1 MERSNLSAGERA
13 ASQSRMNSDGVD
25 IVGNEPEDCVT
36 EERGSS
42 FGVGDVNS
50 SDAAEALDSERS
62 DDDVDSAC
70 GVVAVSQDTSL
81 MRDMTSIA
89 DHEEDPNRT
98 RHASREVVGE
108 DVESRLEV
116 RTAAGSGEY
125 HTDDNRSGD
134 GHPSDTLPCD
144 DIHPDCA
151 MQTMYTETTED
162 ISTPS
167 ESDID
172 VAEITPTESDIG
184 VAEITPESVIGV
196 SEITTLES
204 DIDVAEITPESDI
217 DVTEITPES
226 GIGVAE
232 ITPESGID
240 VTEITPESGIG
251 VAELAR
257 PESDIGVAEITPESD
272 IGVAE
277 ITPESDIDVAEI
289 TPESDIDVTEIT
301 PESGIGVAEIARP
314 ESDIGVAEITPESDI
329 GVAEI
334 TPESDIDVA
343 EITPESDIGVAEL
356 TPESGIGVAEI
367 TPESGI
373 GVAEITP
380 ESGIGVAEITPESD
394 IGVTEIT
401 PESDIDVTEI
411 TPESGFGVAEITP
424 ESDIGVTEITPE
436 SDIGV
441 AEITPESDI
450 DVTEITPESDIGV
463 AEITPES
470 DIGVAEITPESDIGV
485 TEITPE
491 SDIGVA
497 EITPES
503 DIGVAEI
510 TPESNIGVAEITP
523 ESDIGV
529 TEITT
534 PESDIGVAEIT
545 PESDIGVAEIT
556 PESDIGVA
564 EITPES
570 DIGVAE
576 ITPES
581 DIDVAEITQESDIG
595 VAEITPESDI
605 GVAEITP
612 ESGIGVAEI
621 TTESDIGVTEITPES
636 DIGVAEITPESE
648 TCAGQTASTD
658 GDDTCAEERS
668 QTGDDT
674 VSTQDVTLEVSNDQ
688 LRDEDE
694 SDTFSEYPAT
704 TASSDIV
711 SSQGAEDY
719 TDQIDSGHQHS
730 GPSNYVSNDDVKPD
744 TEGAFNDSR
753 STDMS
758 KSVEHKETKSSF
770 SDVFSEELSEGT
782 VTTTDGD
789 TIKTQE
795 REKERCQEEE
805 EESIQLAASVV
816 VVDGRTTEHEESS
829 VNYEGA
835 ESVSKESTTQE
846 EITDADGTVVGRSQ
860 SKFTR
865 HFRSSDSHSTSSSTT
880 RTSSDESQ
888 PLDSDGRFTCD
899 EFSSSQVDDDHSDD
913 KHSDD
918 KNRDTAFGEVIVL
931 SDISEDDEYDVAL
944 IGDVETVPR
953 GVTLRDGRKKGR
965 HEIRMQ
971 EEAITDRDHCTA
983 GRVKSV
989 IAACGEKP
997 EGRAGKSSSHT
1008 STDDE
1013 GVFSQQEDDMAA
1025 GDSSDLNIHPQQLG
1039 ESVAVEQAG
1048 GCSEDSNNLVR
1059 QQPYDKLGAV
1069 VVLCLPGP
1077 SNTEEG
1083 WMAERE
1089 SRMMEGESRMMEGE
1103 SRVMEVESRMT
1114 EGESTIVAGENRMAD
1129 GESTSAEGESTIVD
1143 GESMSAEG
1151 ESRVMAG
1158 EGGMS
1163 DSGLSSSQLDGQEEL
1178 QELGNVA
1185 GQGHTGQHATS
1196 DNLTCPLLPESESN
1210 GSETASDAVEVC
1222 TKTTC
1227 ESSDSRSTEVTA
1239 VTQRQ
1244 LPDVDGDSLRKVL
1257 QSDEKCKEMV
1267 VTNSSVGEG
1276 VETMTG
1282 GDNTGTDEV
1291 NEEDIGDIPGQEHQD
1306 ITQEGVAGLGR
1317 EMEPGCDDLKQMER
1331 QQSTVAQDDSTDVVS
1346 PDKVTDDTLVDEP
1359 EECPHSP
1366 VDSPQIDTG
1375 DISDDSPGGSSVV
1388 VDDYSEGMH
1397 YDNSGVSQLNP
1408 GDTALTD
1415 PASEMMQ
1422 DAGDEYEE
1430 VVDTSSGENSD
1441 SESEKSGT
1449 SSGVAISCPVDEG
1462 KSNEDTETKISGE
1475 LSSGE
1480 KNEPV
1485 VVCTRKAGGSL
1496 EDDSHFGESDGFVGK
1511 PDDGRCLKTEKSTS
1525 GASRRVSRRD
1535 VHDAMRTLKQVG
1547 EGRIH
1552 CVFTC
1557 SIALL

>member
-1 MERSNLSAGERA
+1 
-13 ASQSRMNSDGVD
+13 MNRDGVD
-25 IVGNEPEDCVT
+25 IVDNEPVDCGT
-36 EERGSS
+36 EESESS
-42 FGVGDVNS
+42 FRVGDVNS
-50 SDAAEALDSERS
+50 SDTAEALDSGRS

-70 GVVAVSQDTSL
+70 GVVVVSQDT
-81 MRDMTSIA
+81 MCDMTSIA
-89 DHEEDPNRT
+89 DEDSAEGT
-98 RHASREVVGE
+98 RSASREVVGE
-108 DVESRLEV
+108 DVECRLEV
-116 RTAAGSGEY
+116 HAVTGSGKS
-125 HTDDNRSGD
+125 HTYDNCSGD
-134 GHPSDTLPCD
+134 GHPSDTLSSD
-144 DIHPDCA
+144 AIHPDCA
-151 MQTMYTETTED
+151 MQAMYTETTED
-162 ISTPS
+162 RS
-167 ESDID
+167 
-172 VAEITPTESDIG
+172 TPTENDKQM
-184 VAEITPESVIGV
+184 
-196 SEITTLES
+196 
-204 DIDVAEITPESDI
+204 
-217 DVTEITPES
+217 
-226 GIGVAE
+226 
-232 ITPESGID
+232 
-240 VTEITPESGIG
+240 
-251 VAELAR
+251 
-257 PESDIGVAEITPESD
+257 TPESD

-277 ITPESDIDVAEI
+277 ITPESY
-289 TPESDIDVTEIT
+289 
-301 PESGIGVAEIARP
+301 
-314 ESDIGVAEITPESDI
+314 IGVAEIT
-329 GVAEI
+329 
-334 TPESDIDVA
+334 
-343 EITPESDIGVAEL
+343 L
-356 TPESGIGVAEI
+356 
-367 TPESGI
+367 
-373 GVAEITP
+373 
-380 ESGIGVAEITPESD
+380 
-394 IGVTEIT
+394 
-401 PESDIDVTEI
+401 
-411 TPESGFGVAEITP
+411 
-424 ESDIGVTEITPE
+424 
-436 SDIGV
+436 
-441 AEITPESDI
+441 ESDI

-463 AEITPES
+463 AEIAPES
-470 DIGVAEITPESDIGV
+470 DIGVAAI
-485 TEITPE
+485 
-491 SDIGVA
+491 A
-497 EITPES
+497 
-503 DIGVAEI
+503 
-510 TPESNIGVAEITP
+510 
-523 ESDIGV
+523 
-529 TEITT
+529 

-581 DIDVAEITQESDIG
+581 DIGVAEITPESGIGVAEITPESDIGVTEITPESDIG

-612 ESGIGVAEI
+612 ESDIGVA
-621 TTESDIGVTEITPES
+621 EITPES
-636 DIGVAEITPESE
+636 DIGVAEIAIPESDIGVAEIAPESDIGVVEITPESDIGVAEITPESDICVAEITQESDIGVVEITPESDIGVAEITPESDIGVTEIIPESDIGVAEITSESDIGVAEIATPESE

-668 QTGDDT
+668 STGDDT
-674 VSTQDVTLEVSNDQ
+674 VLTQDVTLEVSNDQ
-688 LRDEDE
+688 LHDEDQ

-711 SSQGAEDY
+711 PSQGAEDY
-719 TDQIDSGHQHS
+719 TDQIDSRHQHS

-805 EESIQLAASVV
+805 EESIQLTASVV
-816 VVDGRTTEHEESS
+816 VVDGRKTEHEESR

-846 EITDADGTVVGRSQ
+846 EIIDADGAVVGRSQ

-918 KNRDTAFGEVIVL
+918 KNRDAAFGEVVVL
-931 SDISEDDEYDVAL
+931 SDISEDDEYDVAPSH
-944 IGDVETVPR
+944 DVETVPR

-965 HEIRMQ
+965 REIRMQ
-971 EEAITDRDHCTA
+971 EEAITDGDHCTA
-983 GRVKSV
+983 GREMPV

-1059 QQPYDKLGAV
+1059 QQPYDKPGAV
-1069 VVLCLPGP
+1069 LELCLGCLPGLA
-1077 SNTEEG
+1077 NTEEG

-1089 SRMMEGESRMMEGE
+1089 SRMMEGESMMMEGE
-1103 SRVMEVESRMT
+1103 SRMMEVESRMT

-1129 GESTSAEGESTIVD
+1129 GESPSAEGESTIVD
-1143 GESMSAEG
+1143 GESTSAEG

-1210 GSETASDAVEVC
+1210 GSETASDAEVC
-1222 TKTTC
+1222 TKNTC
-1227 ESSDSRSTEVTA
+1227 ESSDISSTEVTA
-1239 VTQRQ
+1239 VTHTQ
-1244 LPDVDGDSLRKVL
+1244 LPAVDGDSLGKVL
-1257 QSDEKCKEMV
+1257 QSDEENNEMV
-1267 VTNSSVGEG
+1267 VTKSSVSEG

-1282 GDNTGTDEV
+1282 GDNTRTDEV
-1291 NEEDIGDIPGQEHQD
+1291 DEEDIGDIPGMEQQD
-1306 ITQEGVAGLGR
+1306 ITQDSVAGLSS
-1317 EMEPGCDDLKQMER
+1317 EMAPGSDDLKQIEW
-1331 QQSTVAQDDSTDVVS
+1331 QLSTVAQYDSSDAAS
-1346 PDKVTDDTLVDEP
+1346 PDKVTDDTLADEP
-1359 EECPHSP
+1359 EECQHSAI
-1366 VDSPQIDTG
+1366 DSSQIDTG

-1397 YDNSGVSQLNP
+1397 YDNSGVSHLNP
-1408 GDTALTD
+1408 GDTALTEQ
-1415 PASEMMQ
+1415 ASESDMMQ
-1422 DAGDEYEE
+1422 NAGDEYEE

-1449 SSGVAISCPVDEG
+1449 SSGVAISCPVDDG
-1462 KSNEDTETKISGE
+1462 KSNQDTETRTSGE

-1485 VVCTRKAGGSL
+1485 VVCGRKAGGSL
-1496 EDDSHFGESDGFVGK
+1496 EDVSHFGESDGFVGK
-1511 PDDGRCLKTEKSTS
+1511 PDDGRCMKAANSTS

-1535 VHDAMRTLKQVG
+1535 VHDAMRTLKEVG
-1547 EGRIH
+1547 EGRTH

-1557 SIALL
+1557 SNSPTLY